1 MTYQAGPANQE
12 TMQDLEGII
21 IRNRGWRTP
30 MHKSAMPRSRKL
42 PHQQARPYLVA
53 IPSCGLHL

>member
-1 MTYQAGPANQE
+1 MTYQAGPANQG

-21 IRNRGWRTP
+21 IRNRSWRPPT
-30 MHKSAMPRSRKL
+30 HKSAMPRSRKL
-42 PHQQARPYLVA
+42 LHQQARPYLVA